1 MHLTSELSRNNEPE
15 WLPMSAWTGQ
25 LANEW
30 AGRSDI
36 VAYVDSTA
44 SAHAGVAALFD
55 PIRAEVEVNTKIAFG
70 PLATPEM
77 VGDIRKRR
85 TQFSYP
91 IATGA
96 IFHEAMH
103 ARFTKWDLQKAL
115 DTLTLNE
122 YKALHLLEEGRIERL
137 GVDTFPHFK
146 NFLRASAIGIAIG
159 DVEAENFEGST
170 IRFLS
175 QSMGLILARVDA
187 GVLEEVDAST
197 YREALIEALSEDVI
211 QEFREVWLQF
221 QLLAGYETE
230 QAYDLARQWEALIQK
245 HKQEDEDE
253 EGEGEGGT
261 GSGEGNP
268 RYDEIVQGILDA
280 MKEDEGNTAIAAS
293 DELDDQQTSEEYAE
307 NVKARSATAK
317 SDSKDKAN
325 ADKTFVSTGPGA
337 GGKTSSRL
345 RERRAPN
352 SAERT
357 AAVKLGGLLDKAKYR
372 DRVEIRGTAV
382 TPPGRLRT
390 RALIQNRAMKENGVH
405 VTVEPWRRTLR
416 KHTDD
421 PTLKVGVMVDI
432 SGSMGSAMEPMAST
446 AWVLSE
452 AVRRIQGRA
461 AMVYYGESVF
471 ATLKP
476 GQHLTDV
483 AVYTAP
489 DGTEKFNDA
498 ASALNGAMNLTGGV
512 GARLMVVVSDGI
524 YTDVETP
531 KAKEWVKRMTDNGVG
546 VVWLTESGSD
556 RYGYYGTGAKSI
568 CAGTSAELVEVDG
581 MDVTKAT
588 DLIGQAAIRALAR
601 VNQP

>member
-1 MHLTSELSRNNEPE
+1 MHLTTELSRNNEPE

-30 AGRSDI
+30 SGRSDI
-36 VAYVDSTA
+36 VAYVDSKA
-44 SAHAGVAALFD
+44 SVDSGVAALFD
-55 PIRAEVEVNTKIAFG
+55 PARAEVEVNTRVAFG

-137 GVDTFPHFK
+137 GADAFPHFR

-159 DVEAENFEGST
+159 DVQAENFEGST
-170 IRFLS
+170 IRFLA

-187 GVLEEVDAST
+187 GVLDEADAST

-221 QLLAGYETE
+221 QLLSNYETE
-230 QAYDLARQWEALIQK
+230 QAYELARQWEALIQK
-245 HKQEDEDE
+245 HKQEGDEDG
-253 EGEGEGGT
+253 EGEGEGGS
-261 GSGEGNP
+261 GSGP
-268 RYDEIVQGILDA
+268 RYDEIVQGIIDA
-280 MKEDEGNTAIAAS
+280 MKEDEGNTAIAVS
-293 DELDDQQTSEEYAE
+293 DELDDQQTTEEYKEQAE
-307 NVKARSATAK
+307 ARSESAK

-325 ADKTFVSTGPGA
+325 ADKTFSTTGPGA
-337 GGKTSSRL
+337 GKTSSRL

-372 DRVEIRGTAV
+372 DRVEIRGTAI

-405 VTVEPWRRTLR
+405 ATVEPWRRTIR
-416 KHTDD
+416 KNTDD

-476 GQHLTDV
+476 GQHLSEV

-489 DGTEKFNDA
+489 DGTEKFNEA
-498 ASALNGAMNLTGGV
+498 ASALNGAMNLTGGS
-512 GARLMVVVSDGI
+512 GARLLVVVSDGI
-524 YTDVETP
+524 YTDSQTP
-531 KAKEWVKRMTDNGVG
+531 KAKEWLKRMTDNGVG
-546 VVWLTESGSD
+546 VVWLTESEN
-556 RYGYYGTGAKSI
+556 YGYYGTGAKHI
-568 CAGTSAELVEVDG
+568 CAGTSAELVVVDA

>member
-1 MHLTSELSRNNEPE
+1 MHLTTELTRNNEPE

-36 VAYVDSTA
+36 VAYVDSSA
-44 SAHAGVAALFD
+44 SVDSGVAALFD

-70 PLATPEM
+70 PLATPDM

-115 DTLTLNE
+115 DTLSLNE

-137 GVDTFPHFK
+137 GADAFPHFR

-159 DVEAENFEGST
+159 DVQAENFEGST
-170 IRFLS
+170 IRFLA

-187 GVLEEVDAST
+187 GVLDEADAST

-221 QLLAGYETE
+221 QLLSAYETE
-230 QAYDLARQWEALIQK
+230 QAYELARQWEALILK
-245 HKQEDEDE
+245 HKQEGDEDE
-253 EGEGEGGT
+253 DGSGEGEGGS
-261 GSGEGNP
+261 GS
-268 RYDEIVQGILDA
+268 RYDEIVQGIIDA
-280 MKEDEGNTAIAAS
+280 MKEDEGNTAIAVS
-293 DELDDQQTSEEYAE
+293 DELDDQQTTEEYKE
-307 NVKARSATAK
+307 QVEARSASAK
-317 SDSKDKAN
+317 NEAKDKTN
-325 ADKTFVSTGPGA
+325 ADKTFSTTGPGA
-337 GGKTSSRL
+337 GSKTSSRL
-345 RERRAPN
+345 LEKRAPN
-352 SAERT
+352 SGERT

-405 VTVEPWRRTLR
+405 ATVEPWRRTIR

-432 SGSMGSAMEPMAST
+432 SGSMGSAMQPMAST

-476 GQHLTDV
+476 GQHLSEV

-489 DGTEKFNDA
+489 DGTEKFDSA
-498 ASALNGAMNLTGGV
+498 ASALNGAMNLTGGS

-524 YTDVETP
+524 YTDRETP
-531 KAKEWVKRMTDNGVG
+531 KAKEWVKRMTENGVG
-546 VVWLTESGSD
+546 VVWLTENGAD
-556 RYGYYGTGAKSI
+556 KYGYYGTGAHHI
-568 CAGTSAELVEVDG
+568 CKGTSAELVVVDG
-581 MDVTKAT
+581 LDVTKAT
-588 DLIGQAAIRALAR
+588 DLIGQAAIRALSR

>member
-44 SAHAGVAALFD
+44 SVDSGVAALFD
-55 PIRAEVEVNTKIAFG
+55 PARAEVEVNTKIAFG
-70 PLATPEM
+70 PLATPES

-103 ARFTKWDLQKAL
+103 ARFTKWDLSKAIEAL
-115 DTLTLNE
+115 QPNE

-137 GVDTFPHFK
+137 GVETFPHFK

-159 DVEAENFEGST
+159 DVQAENFEGST
-170 IRFLS
+170 IRFLA

-187 GVLEEVDAST
+187 GVLDETDAST
-197 YREALIEALSEDVI
+197 YREALHEALTPEVV
-211 QEFREVWLQF
+211 QEFREIWLQF
-221 QLLAGYETE
+221 QLLAGHETE
-230 QAYDLARQWEALIQK
+230 MAYELARKWEALIQK
-245 HKQEDEDE
+245 HKQEGEDED
-253 EGEGEGGT
+253 GEGGT

-268 RYDEIVQGILDA
+268 RYEEIVQGILDA
-280 MKEDEGNTAIAAS
+280 LKEDEGNTAIAAS
-293 DELDDQQTSEEYAE
+293 DELDDQQTSEEYKEQAE
-307 NVKARSATAK
+307 ARSASAK
-317 SDSKDKAN
+317 SEAKDKTN
-325 ADKTFVSTGPGA
+325 ADKTFSTTGPGS
-337 GGKTSSRL
+337 GKTSSRL
-345 RERRAPN
+345 REKRAPN

-372 DRVEIRGTAV
+372 DRVEIRGTAI

-405 VTVEPWRRTLR
+405 ATVEPWRRTIR
-416 KHTDD
+416 KNTDD

-432 SGSMGSAMEPMAST
+432 SGSMGGAMEPMAST

-489 DGTEKFNDA
+489 DGTEKFNEA
-498 ASALNGAMNLTGGV
+498 ASALNGAMNLTGGS

-524 YTDVETP
+524 YTDNETP

-546 VVWLTESGSD
+546 VVWLTESAN
-556 RYGYYGTGAKSI
+556 YGYYGTGAKHI
-568 CAGTSAELVEVDG
+568 CAGTSAELVVVEE

>member
-1 MHLTSELSRNNEPE
+1 
-15 WLPMSAWTGQ
+15 MSAWTGQ

-30 AGRSDI
+30 SGRSDI
-36 VAYVDSTA
+36 VAYVDSSA
-44 SAHAGVAALFD
+44 SVDSGVAALFD
-55 PIRAEVEVNTKIAFG
+55 PARAEVEVNTKIAFG

-103 ARFTKWDLQKAL
+103 ARFTKWDLPKAVMAL
-115 DTLTLNE
+115 QPNE

-159 DVEAENFEGST
+159 DVQAENFEGST

-187 GVLEEVDAST
+187 GVLDEADAST
-197 YREALIEALSEDVI
+197 YREALHEALSEEVV

-221 QLLAGYETE
+221 QLLANHETE
-230 QAYDLARQWEALIQK
+230 QAYELARQWEALIQK
-245 HKQEDEDE
+245 HKQEDDEDE
-253 EGEGEGGT
+253 DGEGKGEGGS
-261 GSGEGNP
+261 GS
-268 RYDEIVQGILDA
+268 RYDEIVQGIIEA
-280 MKEDEGNTAIAAS
+280 MKEDEGNTAIAVS
-293 DELDDQQTSEEYAE
+293 DELDDQQTTEEYKE
-307 NVKARSATAK
+307 QVEARSASAK
-317 SDSKDKAN
+317 SEARDKTN
-325 ADKTFVSTGPGA
+325 ADKTFATTGPGA

-352 SAERT
+352 SSERT

-372 DRVEIRGTAV
+372 DRVEIRGTSV

-390 RALIQNRAMKENGVH
+390 RALIQKRAMKENGVH
-405 VTVEPWRRTLR
+405 ATVEPWRRTIR
-416 KHTDD
+416 KNTDD

-489 DGTEKFNDA
+489 DGTEKFDSA
-498 ASALNGAMNLTGGV
+498 ASALNGAMNLTGGS

-524 YTDVETP
+524 YTDRETP

-546 VVWLTESGSD
+546 VVWLTESGSSK
-556 RYGYYGTGAKSI
+556 YGYYGTGAKHI

-588 DLIGQAAIRALAR
+588 DLIGQAAIRALSR
-601 VNQP
+601 VNA

>member
-1 MHLTSELSRNNEPE
+1 
-15 WLPMSAWTGQ
+15 MSAWTGQ

-30 AGRSDI
+30 SGRSDI

-44 SAHAGVAALFD
+44 SVDSGVAALFD
-55 PIRAEVEVNTKIAFG
+55 PARAEVEVNTKIAFG
-70 PLATPEM
+70 PLATPDM

-115 DTLTLNE
+115 DTLSLNE

-137 GVDTFPHFK
+137 GADMFPHFK

-159 DVEAENFEGST
+159 DVQAENFEGST
-170 IRFLS
+170 IRFLA

-187 GVLEEVDAST
+187 GVLDETDAST

-211 QEFREVWLQF
+211 QEFREVWLEF
-221 QLLAGYETE
+221 QLLASHETE
-230 QAYDLARQWEALIQK
+230 QAYELARKWEALILK
-245 HKQEDEDE
+245 HKQEGDE
-253 EGEGEGGT
+253 EQDGDGEGEGGK
-261 GSGEGNP
+261 GS
-268 RYDEIVQGILDA
+268 RYDEIVQGIIDA
-280 MKEDEGNTAIAAS
+280 MKEDEGNTAIATS
-293 DELDDQQTSEEYAE
+293 DELDDQQTTEEYKEQAD
-307 NVKARSATAK
+307 ARSASAK
-317 SDSKDKAN
+317 SEAKDKAN
-325 ADKTFVSTGPGA
+325 SDKTFSTTGPGV

-345 RERRAPN
+345 REKRAPN

-405 VTVEPWRRTLR
+405 ATVEPWRRTIR

-432 SGSMGSAMEPMAST
+432 SGSMSGAMEPMAST

-476 GQHLTDV
+476 GQHLSEVT
-483 AVYTAP
+483 VYTAP
-489 DGTEKFNDA
+489 DGTEKFDSA
-498 ASALNGAMNLTGGV
+498 ASALNGAMNLTGGS

-524 YTDVETP
+524 YTDRETP

-546 VVWLTESGSD
+546 VVWLTESAN
-556 RYGYYGTGAKSI
+556 YGYYGTGAKHI
-568 CAGTSAELVEVDG
+568 CAGTSAELVEVDA

-588 DLIGQAAIRALAR
+588 DLIGQAAIRALSR
-601 VNQP
+601 VNA

>member
-44 SAHAGVAALFD
+44 SVDSGVAALFD
-55 PIRAEVEVNTKIAFG
+55 PARAEVEVNTKIAFG
-70 PLATPEM
+70 PLATPES

-91 IATGA
+91 VATGA

-103 ARFTKWDLQKAL
+103 ARFTKWDLSKAIEAL
-115 DTLTLNE
+115 QPNE

-159 DVEAENFEGST
+159 DVQAENFEGST
-170 IRFLS
+170 IRFLA

-187 GVLEEVDAST
+187 GVLDETDAST
-197 YREALIEALSEDVI
+197 YREALHEALTPEVV
-211 QEFREVWLQF
+211 QEFREVWLEF

-230 QAYDLARQWEALIQK
+230 MAYELARKWEALIQK
-245 HKQEDEDE
+245 HKQEGEDED
-253 EGEGEGGT
+253 GEGGT

-268 RYDEIVQGILDA
+268 RYEEIVQGILDA
-280 MKEDEGNTAIAAS
+280 LKEDEGNTAIAAS
-293 DELDDQQTSEEYAE
+293 DELDDQQTSEEYKEQAE
-307 NVKARSATAK
+307 ARSASAK
-317 SDSKDKAN
+317 SEAKDKTN
-325 ADKTFVSTGPGA
+325 ADKTFSTTGPGS
-337 GGKTSSRL
+337 GKTSSRL
-345 RERRAPN
+345 REKRAPN

-372 DRVEIRGTAV
+372 DRVEIRGTAI

-405 VTVEPWRRTLR
+405 ATVEPWRRTIR
-416 KHTDD
+416 KNTDD

-432 SGSMGSAMEPMAST
+432 SGSMGGAMEPMAST

-489 DGTEKFNDA
+489 DGTEKFNEA
-498 ASALNGAMNLTGGV
+498 ASALNGAMNLTGGS

-524 YTDVETP
+524 YTDNETP

-546 VVWLTESGSD
+546 VVWLTESAN
-556 RYGYYGTGAKSI
+556 YGYYGTGAKHI
-568 CAGTSAELVEVDG
+568 CAGTSAELVVVEE

>member
-1 MHLTSELSRNNEPE
+1 MHLTSELTRNNEPE

-30 AGRSDI
+30 SGRSDI
-36 VAYVDSTA
+36 VAYVDSSA
-44 SAHAGVAALFD
+44 SVDSGVAALFD
-55 PIRAEVEVNTKIAFG
+55 PLRAEVEVNTKIAFG
-70 PLATPEM
+70 PLATPDM

-103 ARFTKWDLQKAL
+103 ARFTKWDLPKAVEAL
-115 DTLTLNE
+115 QPNE

-159 DVEAENFEGST
+159 DVQAENFEGST

-187 GVLEEVDAST
+187 GVLDEADAST

-221 QLLAGYETE
+221 QLLAENETE
-230 QAYDLARQWEALIQK
+230 QAYELARQWEALIQK
-245 HKQEDEDE
+245 HKQEGDEDE
-253 EGEGEGGT
+253 DGEGEGEGGS
-261 GSGEGNP
+261 GS
-268 RYDEIVQGILDA
+268 RYDEIVQGIIDA
-280 MKEDEGNTAIAAS
+280 MKEDEGNTAIAVS
-293 DELDDQQTSEEYAE
+293 DELDDQQTTEEYKEQAE
-307 NVKARSATAK
+307 ARSASAK
-317 SDSKDKAN
+317 SEARDKTN

-405 VTVEPWRRTLR
+405 ATVEPWRRTIR
-416 KHTDD
+416 KNTDD

-489 DGTEKFNDA
+489 DGTEKFDSA
-498 ASALNGAMNLTGGV
+498 ASALNGAMNLTGGS

-524 YTDVETP
+524 YTDRETP

-546 VVWLTESGSD
+546 VVWLTESGSSH
-556 RYGYYGTGAKSI
+556 YAYYGTGAKHI

-581 MDVTKAT
+581 LDVTKAT
-588 DLIGQAAIRALAR
+588 DLIGQAAIRALSR

>member
-1 MHLTSELSRNNEPE
+1 MHLTSELTRNNEPE

-44 SAHAGVAALFD
+44 SVDTAGVAALFD

-77 VGDIRKRR
+77 VGDIRKSAV
-85 TQFSYP
+85 QFDYP

-103 ARFTKWDLQKAL
+103 ARFTRWVLRDAL
-115 DTLTLNE
+115 EALSENE
-122 YKALHLLEEGRIERL
+122 YKAFHLLEEGRIERL
-137 GVDTFPHFK
+137 GVDTFPRFR

-159 DVEAENFEGST
+159 DVDPDKMEGSSV
-170 IRFLS
+170 RFLA
-175 QSMGLILARVDA
+175 QTMALVLARADA
-187 GVLEEVDAST
+187 GVLDEDDVRNFRAVVEAT
-197 YREALIEALSEDVI
+197 IGEEALA
-211 QEFREVWLQF
+211 EFRNVWMQF
-221 QLLAGYETE
+221 QLLNDHQVGE
-230 QAYDLARQWEALIQK
+230 AYDLAREWEALIQK
-245 HKQEDEDE
+245 YKQEGDE
-253 EGEGEGGT
+253 EDGEG
-261 GSGEGNP
+261 SASA
-268 RYDEIVQGILDA
+268 YDELVQAVMDA
-280 MKEDEGNTAIAAS
+280 LQEDKGNTSIAVTDDLS
-293 DELDDQQTSEEYAE
+293 DQQTTEEYKE
-307 NVKARSATAK
+307 QVTARTASAK
-317 SDSKDKAN
+317 SDAQDQKKADQVF
-325 ADKTFVSTGPGA
+325 ASTGPGA

-345 RERRAPN
+345 REKRKPN

-372 DRVEIRGTAV
+372 DRVEIRGTSV

-405 VTVEPWRRTLR
+405 QQVEPWRRTVR

-432 SGSMGSAMEPMAST
+432 SGSMGGAMEPMAST

-483 AVYTAP
+483 TVYTAP

-498 ASALNGAMNLTGGV
+498 ASALNGAMNLTSGS
-512 GARLMVVVSDGI
+512 GARLLVIVSDGI
-524 YTDVETP
+524 YTDVETT

-546 VVWLTESGSD
+546 VVWLTDPSNE
-556 RYGYYGTGAKSI
+556 RYYGTGAKRI
-568 CAGTSAELVEVDG
+568 CAGTSAECVEIDG
-581 MDVTKAT
+581 LDVTKAT
-588 DLIGQAAIRALAR
+588 DLIGQASIRALAR
-601 VNQP
+601 VNPS

>member
-1 MHLTSELSRNNEPE
+1 MHLTQELSRNNEPE

-44 SAHAGVAALFD
+44 SMDTAGVAALFD
-55 PIRAEVEVNTKIAFG
+55 PFRAEVEVNTKVAFG

-77 VGDIRKRR
+77 VGDIRKRDV
-85 TQFSYP
+85 QFDYP

-103 ARFTKWDLQKAL
+103 ARFTKWDLRQAHDEL
-115 DTLTLNE
+115 SDNE
-122 YKALHLLEEGRIERL
+122 YKAFHLLEEGRIERL
-137 GVDTFPHFK
+137 GAETFPKFR

-159 DVEAENFEGST
+159 DVDPDNMEGST
-170 IRFLS
+170 VRFLA
-175 QSMGLILARVDA
+175 QTMALVLARVDA
-187 GVLEEVDAST
+187 GVLDDGDASNFRAVVAGT
-197 YREALIEALSEDVI
+197 IGEEALA
-211 QEFREVWLQF
+211 EFREVWLQF
-221 QLLAGYETE
+221 QLLEGHENQEAYE
-230 QAYDLARQWEALIQK
+230 LARKWEALIREHSQDG
-245 HKQEDEDE
+245 EDED
-253 EGEGEGGT
+253 GEGG
-261 GSGEGNP
+261 GSGNP
-268 RYDEIVQGILDA
+268 RYDELVEAVMDA
-280 MKEDEGNTAIAAS
+280 LKEDEGNTAIATSS
-293 DELDDQQTSEEYAE
+293 DLADQQTTEDYQERAQ
-307 NVKARSATAK
+307 ARAASAK
-317 SDSKDKAN
+317 SDAKDEKM
-325 ADKTFVSTGPGA
+325 ADQVFASTGPGA

-352 SAERT
+352 AQERT

-372 DRVEIRGTAV
+372 DRVEIRGTSI

-390 RALIQNRAMKENGVH
+390 RALIQNRAMAENGVH
-405 VTVEPWRRTLR
+405 AKVEPWRRTVR
-416 KHTDD
+416 KHTED

-476 GQHLTDV
+476 GQHLTEV
-483 AVYTAP
+483 NVYSAP

-498 ASALNGAMNLTGGV
+498 ASALNGAMNLTGGS
-512 GARLMVVVSDGI
+512 GARLLVVVSDGI
-524 YTDVETP
+524 YTDKETP

-556 RYGYYGTGAKSI
+556 RYGYYGTGAKHI

-581 MDVTKAT
+581 LDVTKAT
-588 DLIGQAAIRALAR
+588 DLIGQASIRALAR
-601 VNQP
+601 VNAQ

>member
-15 WLPMSAWTGQ
+15 WLPMSAWTGE

-44 SAHAGVAALFD
+44 SMDQGVAALFD
-55 PIRAEVEVNTKIAFG
+55 PARAEVEVNTKVAFG
-70 PLATPEM
+70 PLTTPDM
-77 VGDIRKRR
+77 VGDIRKRAV
-85 TQFSYP
+85 QYDYP

-103 ARFTKWDLQKAL
+103 ARFTRWVLRDAFEAL
-115 DTLTLNE
+115 SEQE
-122 YKALHLLEEGRIERL
+122 YKAFHLLEEGRIERL
-137 GVDTFPHFK
+137 GVDTFPHFR
-146 NFLRASAIGIAIG
+146 NFLRASAIGLAIG
-159 DVEAENFEGST
+159 DVDPEKMDGSS
-170 IRFLS
+170 IRFLA
-175 QSMGLILARVDA
+175 QTMALVMARVDA
-187 GVLEEVDAST
+187 GVLDDADARNFRAVVVAT
-197 YREALIEALSEDVI
+197 IGEEALA
-211 QEFREVWLQF
+211 EFRNVWLQF
-221 QLLAGYETE
+221 QLLNDLQVSE
-230 QAYDLARQWEALIQK
+230 AYDLAREWEALIQK
-245 HKQEDEDE
+245 YKQEGDE
-253 EGEGEGGT
+253 EDGEGG
-261 GSGEGNP
+261 GSGDP
-268 RYDEIVQGILDA
+268 RYDGLVEAVMDA
-280 MKEDEGNTAIAAS
+280 LKEDQGNTAIAVTDDLS
-293 DELDDQQTSEEYAE
+293 DQQTTEEYREQVMARAASAK
-307 NVKARSATAK
+307 NDAQDQKKADQVFA
-317 SDSKDKAN
+317 
-325 ADKTFVSTGPGA
+325 STGPGA

-372 DRVEIRGTAV
+372 DRVEIRGTSV

-390 RALIQNRAMKENGVH
+390 RALIQNRAMAENGVH
-405 VTVEPWRRTLR
+405 QQVEPWRRTVR
-416 KHTDD
+416 KHTED

-483 AVYTAP
+483 TVYTAP

-498 ASALNGAMNLTGGV
+498 ASALNGAMNLTGGS
-512 GARLMVVVSDGI
+512 GARLLVVVSDGI
-524 YTDVETP
+524 YTDKETP

-581 MDVTKAT
+581 LDVTKAT

-601 VNQP
+601 VNPS

>member
-1 MHLTSELSRNNEPE
+1 MHLTTELNRNNEPE
-15 WLPMSAWTGQ
+15 WLPMSAWTGE

-30 AGRSDI
+30 ANRSDL
-36 VAYVDSTA
+36 VAYVDSSA
-44 SAHAGVAALFD
+44 SIDEGVAALFN
-55 PIRAEVEVNTKIAFG
+55 PQSAEIEVNTKIAFG

-77 VGDIRKRR
+77 VGDIRKRNV
-85 TQFSYP
+85 QFSYP

-103 ARFTKWDLQKAL
+103 ARFTKWDLRHAIEN
-115 DTLTLNE
+115 LTANE
-122 YKALHLLEEGRIERL
+122 YKALHMLEEGRIERL
-137 GVDTFPHFK
+137 GVEAHPKFR

-159 DVEAENFEGST
+159 DVKAENFEGST
-170 IRFLS
+170 MRFLA
-175 QSMGLILARVDA
+175 QSMALILARVDA
-187 GVLEEVDAST
+187 GVLEETDAENFRAEIVKS
-197 YREALIEALSEDVI
+197 LGEDVVR
-211 QEFREVWLQF
+211 EFRQVWLEF
-221 QLLAGYETE
+221 QLLTQTESE
-230 QAYDLARQWEALIQK
+230 QAYELARKWEALIQE
-245 HKQEDEDE
+245 HKQDEDEDG
-253 EGEGEGGT
+253 EGEGEGA
-261 GSGEGNP
+261 GNP
-268 RYDEIVQGILDA
+268 RYDGIVEAIMDA
-280 MKEDEGNTAIAAS
+280 LKEDEGNTALAVG
-293 DELDDQQTSEEYAE
+293 DELSDQQTSEDYQEQA
-307 NVKARSATAK
+307 KARSATAK
-317 SDSKDKAN
+317 SEARDKNN

-337 GGKTSSRL
+337 GAKTSSKL

-405 VTVEPWRRTLR
+405 ATVEPWRRTVR
-416 KHTDD
+416 KNTED
-421 PTLKVGVMVDI
+421 PTLKVGVLVDI

-476 GQHLTDV
+476 GQHLDQVT
-483 AVYTAP
+483 VYTAP
-489 DGTEKFNDA
+489 DGTEKFDEA

-524 YTDVETP
+524 YTDPQTA

-546 VVWLTESGSD
+546 VVWLTENGSSQ
-556 RYGYYGTGAKSI
+556 YAYYGTGASHI
-568 CAGTSAELVEVDG
+568 CKGTSAELVLVDG

-588 DLIGQAAIRALAR
+588 DLIGKAAIRALAR

>member
-30 AGRSDI
+30 SGRSDI

-44 SAHAGVAALFD
+44 SVDSGVAALFD
-55 PIRAEVEVNTKIAFG
+55 PARAEVEVNTKIAFG

-85 TQFSYP
+85 TQFEYP

-103 ARFTKWDLQKAL
+103 ARFTKWDLPKAVEAL
-115 DTLTLNE
+115 EPNE
-122 YKALHLLEEGRIERL
+122 YKALHILEEGRIERL
-137 GVDTFPHFK
+137 GVDTFPQFK

-159 DVEAENFEGST
+159 DVQAENFEGST
-170 IRFLS
+170 IRFLA
-175 QSMGLILARVDA
+175 QSMALILARVDA
-187 GVLEEVDAST
+187 GVLDEADADT
-197 YREALIEALSEDVI
+197 YREALHEALSVEAV
-211 QEFREVWLQF
+211 QEFREVWLEF
-221 QLLAGYETE
+221 QLLASHETE
-230 QAYDLARQWEALIQK
+230 MAYELARKWEALIVK
-245 HKQEDEDE
+245 YKQENGEDEDG

-261 GSGEGNP
+261 GSA
-268 RYDEIVQGILDA
+268 YDEVVQGIIDA
-280 MKEDEGNTAIAAS
+280 LKEDAGNTAIAVS
-293 DELDDQQTSEEYAE
+293 DELDDQQTTEEYKE
-307 NVKARSATAK
+307 QVQARSASAK
-317 SDSKDKAN
+317 SEARDKTN

-337 GGKTSSRL
+337 GAKTSSRL

-352 SAERT
+352 AGERT

-390 RALIQNRAMKENGVH
+390 RALIQNRAMAENGVH
-405 VTVEPWRRTLR
+405 AKVEPWRRTIR
-416 KHTDD
+416 KHTED

-483 AVYTAP
+483 TVYTAP

-498 ASALNGAMNLTGGV
+498 ASALNGAMNLTGGS

-524 YTDVETP
+524 YTDTETP
-531 KAKEWVKRMTDNGVG
+531 KAKEWVKRMTDHGVG
-546 VVWLTESGSD
+546 VVWLTESGNS
-556 RYGYYGTGAKSI
+556 RYGYYGTGAKHI
-568 CAGTSAELVEVDG
+568 CEGTSAELVEVDG
-581 MDVTKAT
+581 MDVTVAT

>member
-44 SAHAGVAALFD
+44 SEHAGVAALFD

-187 GVLEEVDAST
+187 GVLEETDAST
-197 YREALIEALSEDVI
+197 YREALHEALTPEVV
-211 QEFREVWLQF
+211 QEFREVWLEF
-221 QLLAGYETE
+221 QLLAGHETE
-230 QAYDLARQWEALIQK
+230 NAYELARKWEALIEK
-245 HKQEDEDE
+245 HKQDGEDEDG

-280 MKEDEGNTAIAAS
+280 MKEDEGNTAIAVS
-293 DELDDQQTSEEYAE
+293 DELDDQQTTEEYKE
-307 NVKARSATAK
+307 QVQARSASAK
-317 SDSKDKAN
+317 SEAKDK
-325 ADKTFVSTGPGA
+325 DK
-337 GGKTSSRL
+337 
-345 RERRAPN
+345 
-352 SAERT
+352 
-357 AAVKLGGLLDKAKYR
+357 KL
-372 DRVEIRGTAV
+372 
-382 TPPGRLRT
+382 
-390 RALIQNRAMKENGVH
+390 
-405 VTVEPWRRTLR
+405 
-416 KHTDD
+416 
-421 PTLKVGVMVDI
+421 
-432 SGSMGSAMEPMAST
+432 S
-446 AWVLSE
+446 LS
-452 AVRRIQGRA
+452 Q
-461 AMVYYGESVF
+461 
-471 ATLKP
+471 P
-476 GQHLTDV
+476 
-483 AVYTAP
+483 
-489 DGTEKFNDA
+489 A
-498 ASALNGAMNLTGGV
+498 ASSASERP
-512 GARLMVVVSDGI
+512 AR
-524 YTDVETP
+524 
-531 KAKEWVKRMTDNGVG
+531 R
-546 VVWLTESGSD
+546 
-556 RYGYYGTGAKSI
+556 
-568 CAGTSAELVEVDG
+568 SASQ
-581 MDVTKAT
+581 ARHFCH
-588 DLIGQAAIRALAR
+588 DL
-601 VNQP
+601 

>member
-36 VAYVDSTA
+36 VAYVDSSA
-44 SAHAGVAALFD
+44 SMDQGVAALFD

-159 DVEAENFEGST
+159 DVQAENFEGST
-170 IRFLS
+170 IRFLA

-187 GVLEEVDAST
+187 GVLDEADAST

-221 QLLAGYETE
+221 QLLASHETE
-230 QAYDLARQWEALIQK
+230 QAYELARQWEALILK
-245 HKQEDEDE
+245 HKQEGDEDE
-253 EGEGEGGT
+253 DGSGEGEGGK
-261 GSGEGNP
+261 GS
-268 RYDEIVQGILDA
+268 RYDEIVQGIIDA
-280 MKEDEGNTAIAAS
+280 MKEDEGNTAIAVS
-293 DELDDQQTSEEYAE
+293 DELDDQQTTEEYKE
-307 NVKARSATAK
+307 QVEARSASAK
-317 SDSKDKAN
+317 SEARDKTS
-325 ADKTFVSTGPGA
+325 ADKTFSTTGPGV
-337 GGKTSSRL
+337 GGKTSSKL

-405 VTVEPWRRTLR
+405 ATVEPWRRTIR

-432 SGSMGSAMEPMAST
+432 SGSMSGAMEPMAST

-476 GQHLTDV
+476 GQHLSEV

-489 DGTEKFNDA
+489 DGTEKFNEA
-498 ASALNGAMNLTGGV
+498 ASALNGAMNLTGGS

-524 YTDVETP
+524 YTDNETP

-546 VVWLTESGSD
+546 VVWLTESAN
-556 RYGYYGTGAKSI
+556 YGYYGTGAKHI
-568 CAGTSAELVEVDG
+568 CAGTSAELVVVEE

-588 DLIGQAAIRALAR
+588 DLIGQAAIRALSR
-601 VNQP
+601 VNAQ